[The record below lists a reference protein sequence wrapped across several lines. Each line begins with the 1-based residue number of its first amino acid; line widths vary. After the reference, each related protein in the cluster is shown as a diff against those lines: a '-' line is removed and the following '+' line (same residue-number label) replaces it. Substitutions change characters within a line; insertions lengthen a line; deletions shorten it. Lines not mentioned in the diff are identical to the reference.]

1 MKIAIMNLLVVATLL
16 SFAGCAGTSDLS
28 SPVAYHRGTKDG
40 KEELKKG
47 ALAVESFGLL
57 APWTPIYSRILK
69 ERYGVEERIVAGCS
83 VDSDI
88 IGHADGFNTVM
99 ERAITE
105 KYGKDVFAEAAT
117 EARSEYNMKKQNK
130 S

>member
-1 MKIAIMNLLVVATLL
+1 MKIAIINLLLVATVL
-16 SFAGCAGTSDLS
+16 SFAGCSATSDLS
-28 SPVAYHRGTKDG
+28 SPVAYQQGTKDG

-47 ALAVESFGLL
+47 VLAVESFGLL
-57 APWTPIYSRILK
+57 APWTPIYIKILK
-69 ERYGVEERIVAGCS
+69 KRYGVEERIVSGCS

-99 ERAITE
+99 KRAITE

-117 EARSEYNMKKQNK
+117 EATSEYNKKKQNK
-130 S
+130 P

>member
-1 MKIAIMNLLVVATLL
+1 MKIAIINLLVVATLL

-28 SPVAYHRGTKDG
+28 SPVAYRRGTRDG

-47 ALAVESFGLL
+47 VLAVESFGLL
-57 APWTPIYSRILK
+57 APWTPTYVRILK
-69 ERYGVEERIVAGCS
+69 ERYGVEDRIVTGCS
-83 VDSDI
+83 VDNDI
-88 IGHADGFNTVM
+88 VGHADGFNTVTK
-99 ERAITE
+99 RAITE

-117 EARSEYNMKKQNK
+117 EARSEYNKKNK